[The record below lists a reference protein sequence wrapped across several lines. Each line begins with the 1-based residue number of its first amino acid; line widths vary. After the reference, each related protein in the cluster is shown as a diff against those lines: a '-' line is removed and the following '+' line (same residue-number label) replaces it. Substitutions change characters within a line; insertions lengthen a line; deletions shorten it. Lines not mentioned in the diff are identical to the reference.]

1 MLFILNVK
9 AVAEHAIPLYLLL
22 TAFIIL
28 SDSHHTISFM
38 SLPDSSFLTWQN
50 PDISE
55 RDIYYAHTQYKSI
68 LTSAV
73 TRYFGRQSWHRV
85 ASLIIISI

>member
-9 AVAEHAIPLYLLL
+9 AVAEHMPSRCISYSQLSL
-22 TAFIIL
+22 FCQIHIIQY
-28 SDSHHTISFM
+28 HSFM

-55 RDIYYAHTQYKSI
+55 RNIHYAHTQYK
-68 LTSAV
+68 A
-73 TRYFGRQSWHRV
+73 F
-85 ASLIIISI
+85 

>member
-55 RDIYYAHTQYKSI
+55 RDIYYAHTQYK
-68 LTSAV
+68 A
-73 TRYFGRQSWHRV
+73 F
-85 ASLIIISI
+85 